1 MGSFREFI
9 VRPIGIVEKGIPR
22 EKIQQGPSSRY
33 KITSRIRIFDE
44 FAGGLQGI
52 DAYSHL
58 MIIWLMYLE
67 DEVKMKIKPWNRH
80 DMPEVG
86 IFSTRFPPRPN
97 HIAVS
102 IAQLTAISRSTLSLR
117 GLDAW
122 QGSPV
127 LDIKPYDYWD
137 IVKDPKVPKWFKK
150 FWNERSSEKH
160 YTEKAQFVRIYLPY
174 LKGAPLVRND
184 DT

>member
-1 MGSFREFI
+1 MDSLAEFI
-9 VRPIGIVEKGIPR
+9 VRPIGIVEKGTQR
-22 EKIQQGPSSRY
+22 EKVQRTTKSRY
-33 KITSRIRIFDE
+33 QITSRIRIFDE
-44 FAGGLQGI
+44 FAGGLEGI

-58 MIIWLMYLE
+58 MIIWLMHREREL
-67 DEVKMKIKPWNRH
+67 KMKIKPWNRN

-97 HIAVS
+97 HIAIS
-102 IAQLTAISRSTLSLR
+102 IAQLTAISQCTLTLR

-122 QGSPV
+122 KGSPV

-150 FWNERSSEKH
+150 FWDQRSSEKR
-160 YTEKAQFVRIYLPY
+160 YTQKAPWLGP
-174 LKGAPLVRND
+174 
-184 DT
+184 